1 MLVGSGPLPLP
12 QEAKEQ
18 MDQCCTHTV
27 RNDIR
32 PEARVSEKSA
42 LLHPLHRLI
51 SKDISAVQNSLLL
64 GRRKRNTH
72 LFTQVGA
79 FSLVLLVKVN
89 GKKKKRNS
97 FLFSFRCTS
106 RTLINANGIHAFR
119 QECSQPQD

>member
-1 MLVGSGPLPLP
+1 MLVGSAPLPLP

-42 LLHPLHRLI
+42 LVHPLHRLI
-51 SKDISAVQNSLLL
+51 SEDISAVQNSLLL
-64 GRRKRNTH
+64 GKRKRNTH

-79 FSLVLLVKVN
+79 FSLVLLVKAN
-89 GKKKKRNS
+89 GKKRKEIPS
-97 FLFSFRCTS
+97 CFHF
-106 RTLINANGIHAFR
+106 AVQAEH
-119 QECSQPQD
+119 

>member
-1 MLVGSGPLPLP
+1 MLVGSGALP

-18 MDQCCTHTV
+18 MDQSCTHTV

-32 PEARVSEKSA
+32 PEARVSEKICFGPPIASPDKRGHLCSTKFTLVGKKKEKHA
-42 LLHPLHRLI
+42 SFHTSWSLFFSSPGE
-51 SKDISAVQNSLLL
+51 SKW
-64 GRRKRNTH
+64 
-72 LFTQVGA
+72 
-79 FSLVLLVKVN
+79 
-89 GKKKKRNS
+89 KKKKRNS